1 MTDAQIKFNLIK
13 SLQETLEKA
22 KRIVDGID
30 SIDRLN
36 DYDLIDQTVC
46 MDQTLDKVI
55 ATAHKSLFINGY
67 MADPEV

>member
-13 SLQETLEKA
+13 SLQETLDKA

-36 DYDLIDQTVC
+36 DYDLIDQTMC
-46 MDQTLDKVI
+46 MDQNLDKVLE
-55 ATAHKSLFINGY
+55 TAYKSLFINGY
-67 MADPEV
+67 MADPQL